1 MYCVNICN
9 SDLFPFLTGLYFDLT
24 SSTVILWSAF
34 EVNISPFLFV
44 KSVWGIQSVLG
55 CALPAISHTSV
66 NSSD

>member
-1 MYCVNICN
+1 MYYVNICN
-9 SDLFPFLTGLYFDLT
+9 SDLYPVLTGLYFDLT

-44 KSVWGIQSVLG
+44 KSVWVIESVLG
-55 CALPAISHTSV
+55 VCPASDITHA